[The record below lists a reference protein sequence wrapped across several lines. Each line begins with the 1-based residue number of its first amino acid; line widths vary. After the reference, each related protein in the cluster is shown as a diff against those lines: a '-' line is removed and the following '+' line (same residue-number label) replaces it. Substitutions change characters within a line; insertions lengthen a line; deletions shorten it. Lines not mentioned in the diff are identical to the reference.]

1 MVVSDAK
8 RYFITLTGIV
18 QGVGFRPF
26 VYRAANRLGLK
37 GWVENQG
44 SRVLIDVE
52 GSEESICSFT
62 HALQRE
68 SPENAKIAEFRM
80 NSQPLFGYPDFS
92 IQTSTAEFRTANF
105 LSVDIAVCE
114 SCMKEFNTP
123 GDKRYQYPFISCT
136 NCGPRYSIM
145 GSLPY
150 DRENTAMSEFE
161 MCEPCKTEYRSPSDR
176 RFHAQTDCCP
186 DCGPILKLLDTHGN
200 AVDSSDPAKTARDL
214 IRQGKIFAVKGIGGY
229 HLCCNA
235 EDPAAVQR
243 LRKLKNRPQKPLAVM
258 VHNIETV
265 YKICE
270 VSDQEKAILTGS
282 RKPILLLQKKEPDYL
297 PENIAPKQKRLGV
310 MLPCASLQLLLFSD
324 DLNFL
329 VMTSGNISS
338 MPICYQ
344 DSAVIKALG
353 TVAEYFLTHN
363 REIKIPVDDAVVKVV
378 DDHEVLVR
386 CGRGYAPLTIP
397 LESENEILAL
407 GAEQKSSVCIA
418 RNGFATA
425 SQYIGDLNEFQTY
438 QAFERQIEH
447 FKSLFH
453 FRPEILAHDLNPDSL
468 STRYA
473 KKLAG
478 HKIMVQHHHAHMAG
492 CMAENKLICDVIGVI
507 YDGTGLGTDG
517 AVWGGEFLTGS
528 LCGFTRAGH
537 LEYVTLQGGDSV
549 VTEPWRGAACYL
561 FALGIDPHEYLP
573 QVDSTSLNVVQKALR
588 SRIQCFESSSMGRL
602 FDCVAALGGFQTKIT
617 YDAQAAIEFEN
628 LSQANV
634 PDFYQ
639 YRIDDTENSL
649 ILGYEEMLNGILRDL
664 QNQVPKSI
672 ISSKFHNTVVE
683 ATADCA
689 CRIRQKTGLED
700 VVLSGGVFEN
710 TYLLERLLW
719 RLKNLDFKVYYNR
732 LTPTNDGGISFG
744 QAAAAS
750 AILKENDYVSCDS
763 GQSNQ
768 HE

>member
-1 MVVSDAK
+1 VSDAK

-26 VYRAANRLGLK
+26 VYRAANRLGVK

-52 GSEESICSFT
+52 GSDESICSFT
-62 HALQRE
+62 HALKIE
-68 SPENAKIAEFRM
+68 SPENAQIAELRM
-80 NSQPLFGYPDFS
+80 DPQSFFGYPDFS
-92 IQTSTAEFRTANF
+92 IRTSAAELNTANF
-105 LSVDIAVCE
+105 LPKDIAVCE

-123 GDKRYQYPFISCT
+123 GDKRYQYPFSSCT
-136 NCGPRYSIM
+136 NCGPRYSIIR
-145 GSLPY
+145 SLPY

-161 MCEPCKTEYRSPSDR
+161 MCEPCKAEYCSPNDR

-186 DCGPILKLLDTHGN
+186 DCGPVLKLLDTHGN
-200 AVDSSDPAKTARDL
+200 AVDSLEPAKTARDL
-214 IRQGKIFAVKGIGGY
+214 IRQGKILAVKGIGGY

-235 EDPAAVQR
+235 EDPTAVQR
-243 LRKLKNRPQKPLAVM
+243 LRKLKHRPQKPLAIM
-258 VHNIETV
+258 ARSIEAV
-265 YKICE
+265 YKICD
-270 VSDQEKAILTGS
+270 VADREKAILTGN
-282 RKPILLLQKKEPDYL
+282 RKPILLLRKKVPEYL
-297 PENIAPKQKRLGV
+297 PEDIAPKQKRLGV
-310 MLPCASLQLLLFSD
+310 MLPYAPLQLLLFSD

-329 VMTSGNISS
+329 VMTSGNISG
-338 MPICYQ
+338 MPICCQ
-344 DSAVIKALG
+344 DSAAIKALG

-378 DDHEVLVR
+378 NNHEVLVR

-418 RNGFATA
+418 GNGFATV
-425 SQYIGDLNEFQTY
+425 SQYIGDLNEYQTY

-447 FKSLFH
+447 FKGLFH
-453 FRPEILAHDLNPDSL
+453 FCPDILAHDLNPDSL
-468 STRYA
+468 PTPYA
-473 KKLAG
+473 KKRAR
-478 HKIMVQHHHAHMAG
+478 HKIAVQHHHAHMAG
-492 CMAENKLICDVIGVI
+492 CMAENKLTHDAIGVI

-517 AVWGGEFLTGS
+517 AVWGGELLTGS
-528 LCGFTRAGH
+528 LSGFTRAGH
-537 LEYVTLQGGDSV
+537 LEYITLQGSDRAV
-549 VTEPWRGAACYL
+549 KEPWRCAACYL

-573 QVDSTSLNVVQKALR
+573 QVDSISLNAVQKALH
-588 SRIQCFESSSMGRL
+588 SGIQCFESSSMGRL
-602 FDCVAALGGFQTKIT
+602 FDCAAALCGFQAKIT

-628 LSQANV
+628 LSGANV
-634 PDFYQ
+634 SDFYQ
-639 YRIDDTENSL
+639 YRIDDSENSL

-672 ISSKFHNTVVE
+672 ISSKFHNTVIE
-683 ATADCA
+683 ATADCV
-689 CRIRQKTGLED
+689 CRIREKTGLED

-710 TYLLERLLW
+710 TYLLERLIS
-719 RLKNLDFKVYYNR
+719 RLRDLKFKVYYNR

-750 AILKENDYVSCDS
+750 AILKENDNVSCDS
-763 GQSNQ
+763 VQSNQ

>member
-52 GSEESICSFT
+52 GDEESICSFA
-62 HALQRE
+62 HALKRE
-68 SPENAKIAEFRM
+68 SPDNARIAELRM
-80 NSQPLFGYPDFS
+80 DPQSFFGYPDFS
-92 IQTSTAEFRTANF
+92 IRTSAAELNTANF
-105 LSVDIAVCE
+105 LPADIAVCE

-123 GDKRYQYPFISCT
+123 GDRRYQYPFISCT
-136 NCGPRYSIM
+136 NCGPRYSII

-150 DRENTAMSEFE
+150 DRKNTAMSEFE
-161 MCEPCKTEYRSPSDR
+161 MCEPCKAEYRSPSDR

-186 DCGPILKLLDTHGN
+186 DCGPVLKLLDTHGN
-200 AVDSSDPAKTARDL
+200 AVDSSDPEETARDL
-214 IRQGKIFAVKGIGGY
+214 IRQGKILAVKGIGGY

-235 EDPAAVQR
+235 ENPAAVQR
-243 LRKLKNRPQKPLAVM
+243 LRKLKHRLQKPLAVM
-258 VHNIETV
+258 ARNINAV
-265 YKICE
+265 NKICN
-270 VSDQEKAILTGS
+270 VTDLEKAILTGN
-282 RKPILLLQKKEPDYL
+282 RKPILLLRKKAPEYL
-297 PENIAPKQKRLGV
+297 PEEIAPKQKRLGV
-310 MLPCASLQLLLFSD
+310 MLPYAPLQLLLFSNE
-324 DLNFL
+324 LNFL
-329 VMTSGNISS
+329 VMTSGNISG

-344 DSAVIKALG
+344 DDAAIKALG

-378 DDHEVLVR
+378 DDQEVLVR

-397 LESENEILAL
+397 LESGNKILAL

-418 RNGFATA
+418 RNGFGTV

-447 FKSLFH
+447 FKGLFY
-453 FRPEILAHDLNPDSL
+453 FCPDTFAHDLNPDSL

-473 KKLAG
+473 KKQVG
-478 HKIMVQHHHAHMAG
+478 RKIPVQHHYAHMAG
-492 CMAENKLICDVIGVI
+492 CMAENTLTHEAIGVI

-517 AVWGGEFLTGS
+517 AVWGGEFLIGS
-528 LCGFTRAGH
+528 LFGFTRAGH
-537 LEYVTLQGGDSV
+537 LKYITLQGGDSAV
-549 VTEPWRGAACYL
+549 KEPWRCAACYL
-561 FALGIDPHEYLP
+561 FALGMDPQEFLP
-573 QVDSTSLNVVQKALR
+573 QIDSSSLNVVQKALR

-602 FDCVAALGGFQTKIT
+602 FDCAAALCGFQTKIT
-617 YDAQAAIEFEN
+617 YDAQAAIELEN
-628 LSQANV
+628 LSEANV
-634 PDFYQ
+634 PAYYP

-649 ILGYEEMLNGILRDL
+649 ILGYEEMLNGILRDV
-664 QNQVPKSI
+664 QNQVLKSI
-672 ISSKFHNTVVE
+672 ISSKFHNTVIE
-683 ATADCA
+683 ATTDCV
-689 CRIRQKTGLED
+689 CRIRQKTGLEN

-710 TYLLERLLW
+710 TYLLERLIS
-719 RLKNLDFKVYYNR
+719 RLRDLNFKVYYNR

-750 AILKENDYVSCDS
+750 AILKEKKYVSCDS